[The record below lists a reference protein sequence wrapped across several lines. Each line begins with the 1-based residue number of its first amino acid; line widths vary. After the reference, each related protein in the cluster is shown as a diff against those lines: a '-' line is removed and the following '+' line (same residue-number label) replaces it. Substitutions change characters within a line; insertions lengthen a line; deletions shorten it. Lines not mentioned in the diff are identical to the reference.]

1 MRPLTEEE
9 TKVFFQKLSE
19 YIGKSIERLINRS
32 DERYCFR
39 MIKDR
44 VYYVSETVMKSAA
57 SVSRDSILHM
67 GTCFGKFSKSG
78 KFRLHI
84 TALEYLAQFAVHKVW
99 VKSNAEMSF
108 LYGNNVIK
116 KTFVIKENNLVYLN
130 FMIDAYLT
138 QSYLS
143 LTHIVIII
151 LLFKRFILKYYIM

>member
-9 TKVFFQKLSE
+9 TKVFFRKLSE

-44 VYYVSETVMKSAA
+44 VYYVSETVMKAAA
-57 SVSRDSILHM
+57 SVSRDSILSM

-84 TALEYLAQFAVHKVW
+84 TALEYLSQFCMVRLQVL
-99 VKSNAEMSF
+99 SICIGIGF
-108 LYGNNVIK
+108 IK
-116 KTFVIKENNLVYLN
+116 YEVSVNST
-130 FMIDAYLT
+130 
-138 QSYLS
+138 S
-143 LTHIVIII
+143 LTVNE
-151 LLFKRFILKYYIM
+151 F